1 MEVKIAYQAWKLTF
15 IVNISRIEQD
25 IKELSKILNNEVE
38 TIEIDAHF
46 VKYTNLRIILMILL
60 ARGGAL
66 GVKKCYHV
74 QGKRIV
80 YKDQEKNLLSIL
92 EAKF

>member
-38 TIEIDAHF
+38 TIEIYAHF
-46 VKYTNLRIILMILL
+46 PKYTNLRIILMILL
-60 ARGGAL
+60 APIMGMVFTQLAYG
-66 GVKKCYHV
+66 
-74 QGKRIV
+74 Q
-80 YKDQEKNLLSIL
+80 LSHKL
-92 EAKF
+92 EV